1 MLNIKYTLV
10 SLCSNVLIFGQGG
23 KMQLIGFARVST
35 SSQDL
40 ASQLKTLEE
49 HGCNKV
55 FHGKQSGKS
64 TENELKLKE
73 LVDYVRQGD
82 TVVVTKLDRLGRS
95 LKSILETIQQ
105 ITDKGATLE
114 TLDGAIDTTNSS
126 PFAQAQLNLIGTFA
140 QLERDLIV
148 QRTTEGREAA
158 KNKGVKFGRK
168 SVLSDEQRTAIRKQL
183 AKGATVYAL
192 AKEYKVSRQTIMRVR
207 DLQ

>member
-1 MLNIKYTLV
+1 
-10 SLCSNVLIFGQGG
+10 
-23 KMQLIGFARVST
+23 MQLVGFARVST

-40 ASQLKTLEE
+40 ANQLKTLEE

-64 TENELKLKE
+64 KENELKLKE

-105 ITDKGATLE
+105 ITDKGATLK

-158 KNKGVKFGRK
+158 KEKGVKFGRK
-168 SVLSDEQRTAIRKQL
+168 SVLTEEQRRTIRNEL
-183 AKGATVYAL
+183 AKGATVYGL
-192 AKEYKVSRQTIMRVR
+192 AKEYQVSRQTIMRVR
-207 DLQ
+207 R

>member
-1 MLNIKYTLV
+1 MYFGHHVTV
-10 SLCSNVLIFGQGG
+10 CSNVLTFGQCRD
-23 KMQLIGFARVST
+23 MQLIGFARVST
-35 SSQDL
+35 NSQDL
-40 ASQLKTLEE
+40 DNQLKTLEE
-49 HGCNKV
+49 HGCNKI

-64 TENELKLKE
+64 KENELKLKE
-73 LVDYVRQGD
+73 LVDYVRERD

-105 ITDKGATLE
+105 ITDKGASLK

-158 KNKGVKFGRK
+158 KDRGVKFGRK
-168 SVLSDEQRTAIRKQL
+168 SVLTEEQRKSIKKKL
-183 AKGATVYAL
+183 SNGATVYAL
-192 AKEYKVSRQTIMRVR
+192 AKDYEVSRQTIMRVR
-207 DLQ
+207 DS

>member
-1 MLNIKYTLV
+1 
-10 SLCSNVLIFGQGG
+10 
-23 KMQLIGFARVST
+23 MQLIGFARVST
-35 SSQDL
+35 NSQDL
-40 ASQLKTLEE
+40 ANQLKILEE
-49 HGCNKV
+49 HGCDKT

-64 TENELKLKE
+64 KENELKLKE

-105 ITDKGATLE
+105 ITDKGATLK

-158 KNKGVKFGRK
+158 KDRGTKFGRK
-168 SVLSDEQRTAIRKQL
+168 RIFTDEQRASIKKKLTN
-183 AKGATVYAL
+183 GATVYAL
-192 AKEYKVSRQTIMRVR
+192 AKEYSVSRQTIMRVR
-207 DLQ
+207 DSN